1 MTRQTWTA
9 FVSAGLFVTFAVLLA
24 VLPVPFVAWGPGG
37 TENTLGTVKDQPIIS
52 VAGTPTHPTTGRLDL
67 TIVSGTAA
75 DSRLT
80 LPEALAGYW
89 LPNRDTLP
97 RDSVY
102 PPGQSADEVERAET
116 QMMDSSQ
123 SDAVVSA
130 LRAAGQ
136 PVTKMPAVAS
146 VTVGGP
152 AHNRLLPGDLIQS
165 VDGVATVSNES
176 VGRQIRTHRPREVI
190 EFSVLRDKVPK
201 QVSVT
206 SVESGTQEGAA
217 FVGITVGDGYDTPRP
232 SASTSAS
239 SWAAP
244 VRASCSRWPSTTR
257 SRPGICCAICT
268 SPGTGQI
275 SPDGQVGAIG
285 GLQQKVASAAD
296 AGALDADDVLIAF
309 ATQAD
314 GLAAVVDGGRVPG
327 GRASTVVDLTV
338 TPARVIRDGPMAV
351 TSSRPGRAGS
361 LIGPSAGHVD

>member
-37 TENTLGTVKDQPIIS
+37 TENTLGTVNDQPIIS

-176 VGRQIRTHRPREVI
+176 VGRQIRTHRPREVV

-217 FVGITVGDGYDTPRP
+217 FVGITVGDGYRYAPTIRFDLGQQLGGP
-232 SASTSAS
+232 SAGLVFAMAIYDKIT
-239 SWAAP
+239 
-244 VRASCSRWPSTTR
+244 
-257 SRPGICCAICT
+257 PGDLLRDLHVA
-268 SPGTGQI
+268 GTGQI

-296 AGALDADDVLIAF
+296 AGASVFLVPAVNCDDLAGLD
-309 ATQAD
+309 T
-314 GLAAVVDGGRVPG
+314 
-327 GRASTVVDLTV
+327 DLTLV
-338 TPARVIRDGPMAV
+338 RVSTLQEAIDAVEDLAEDRSADTPSCP
-351 TSSRPGRAGS
+351 
-361 LIGPSAGHVD
+361 

>member
-52 VAGTPTHPTTGRLDL
+52 VAGTPTYPTTGRLDL

-136 PVTKMPAVAS
+136 PVTEMPAVAS

-176 VGRQIRTHRPREVI
+176 VGRQIRTHRPGEVV
-190 EFSVLRDKVPK
+190 EFSVLRNKVPK

-206 SVESGTQEGAA
+206 SVESNTQDGAA
-217 FVGITVGDGYDTPRP
+217 VVGITVGDGYRY
-232 SASTSAS
+232 
-239 SWAAP
+239 AP
-244 VRASCSRWPSTTR
+244 TIRFDL
-257 SRPGICCAICT
+257 
-268 SPGTGQI
+268 GQQL
-275 SPDGQVGAIG
+275 G
-285 GLQQKVASAAD
+285 
-296 AGALDADDVLIAF
+296 
-309 ATQAD
+309 
-314 GLAAVVDGGRVPG
+314 
-327 GRASTVVDLTV
+327 
-338 TPARVIRDGPMAV
+338 
-351 TSSRPGRAGS
+351 
-361 LIGPSAGHVD
+361 GPSAGLVFAMAIYDKITPGDLLRDLHVAGHRADLAGRSGGRHRGPAAEDRLSGRRRCQRLPGPGRQLRRPRRSGHRSDPGPGVNAPGGDRRGRALAEDRSADTPSCP